1 MAIRIL
7 PSDSVGERL
16 GTALGS
22 GIQQALQGLAQQ
34 KIRNLLGQQEFSNQ
48 NQVASAFE
56 QILQGAQRPSG
67 LEGLMVEEKATTPER
82 QQIDLGLLEKEPPV
96 ITKPEEIKEEK
107 KRITPLPPGARAS
120 QELVNLDSFLN
131 TSTLSNPEK
140 RRLREDVEKRQEKL
154 LKQQDT
160 IDKKTEGYYS
170 KVTEASEAAISGDMR
185 LDRMEEL
192 VRTGRLSSPGTASF
206 LDTLAHAIPV
216 PGTGKSIGINLKGVF
231 LSDEA
236 QEFDK
241 LSKDFL
247 RDVKKFFGAR
257 VTQQEV
263 NQFLATI
270 PNLLQ
275 SDEGKLRVIRN
286 IKIFNDINKLRK
298 NTMDQIIDQH
308 GGYRPHNIESLT
320 EKAIKPRVDELAK
333 QFKSDIKTS
342 LAIARR
348 SRIEEQGAPRYFQD
362 APDWLL
368 QRIGIKTS

>member
-1 MAIRIL
+1 
-7 PSDSVGERL
+7 
-16 GTALGS
+16 
-22 GIQQALQGLAQQ
+22 
-34 KIRNLLGQQEFSNQ
+34 
-48 NQVASAFE
+48 
-56 QILQGAQRPSG
+56 
-67 LEGLMVEEKATTPER
+67 
-82 QQIDLGLLEKEPPV
+82 
-96 ITKPEEIKEEK
+96 
-107 KRITPLPPGARAS
+107 
-120 QELVNLDSFLN
+120 
-131 TSTLSNPEK
+131 
-140 RRLREDVEKRQEKL
+140 
-154 LKQQDT
+154 
-160 IDKKTEGYYS
+160 
-170 KVTEASEAAISGDMR
+170 
-185 LDRMEEL
+185 MEEL